1 MMTRWTRRLI
11 IRLAALLGV
20 STGLPLLSSCPTL
33 HRILPTASTAAAAD
47 PSDARAAF
55 YAGEYDKC
63 IEMCQAEVE
72 RGVWNVFWSKQLAK
86 CLLTVG
92 KYAEATELYESQ
104 VERFPS
110 SLRLRMLAAEAY
122 RFAGNS
128 ARGNRLLEEIP
139 YLVQSNTWRF
149 RDADNLLAIG
159 EYSLE
164 AGEDAR
170 DVLSFYDAILERDP
184 KAVDAQIAT
193 ARLAIAKADYQEA
206 VRALQPA
213 SELRPEDPEINYL
226 LAVAWAPSDAE
237 KAEAAL
243 REALQLNPQH
253 IPSLLEVAERLAAS
267 EKYAEAEA
275 QISEVLE
282 IAPLHPRAWA
292 LRAAICHLQGDYTG
306 EAKCRTK
313 ALSTWQTNPNVDYW
327 IGEQLSQHYRFAESV
342 TYQRR
347 ALTFDPAFLPAKFQ
361 LAQDLLRLGQTE
373 EGWRLVESV
382 AENDKYNVVAY
393 NLKTLRRR
401 LDSFATLRRDG
412 IIVRM
417 DSDEA
422 RIYGNRVLD
431 LLSQAS
437 EVLAAKY
444 DVELQL
450 PITVEIFPEQG
461 DFAIRTFGLPGGAG
475 FLGVCFGSLI
485 TANSPASQGTTPS
498 NWESVLWHEFCH
510 VVTLQKT
517 NNKMPRWLSEG
528 ISVYEELQRD
538 PTWGQTITPAY
549 KSMLLGDAFVP
560 LSELS
565 GAFLSPESPL
575 ALQFAYY
582 ESALAVQF
590 LIESQGLEKLKRT
603 LTDMGVGLPPA
614 EAIQRNFGSLEFLD
628 AEFKKFVEEYASS
641 FAPDVVFSAKE
652 IPQGLDSGG
661 LRVYVSD
668 FPNNYAARQLRT
680 LELLRKEDYATAKQA
695 AEEMITLFADD
706 YTPTG
711 GHALLA
717 RVHRELKQPDEEAA
731 ALEIIANNTSD
742 DLSTLRRLIE
752 LKEAAED
759 WESVQRW
766 ADKLLAINP
775 LLPVGHLASRDAAV
789 ALGQLDKTIEPL
801 KALQVLE
808 PGDPALLHFQIASA
822 MQDAGRL
829 EEARIEVLNAL
840 AEAPRYREAQRLL
853 VALRKQLDAPATIVN
868 LQVVAPLDTPAPAP
882 ENAPGEVREEPSPEQ
897 SDTTVLEEAGTR

>member
-1 MMTRWTRRLI
+1 MMTRWTRKLV
-11 IRLAALLGV
+11 IRIAALGGV
-20 STGLPLLSSCPTL
+20 STELPTL
-33 HRILPTASTAAAAD
+33 IGCFAVLVGITPWASNVTAAD
-47 PSDARAAF
+47 PADARAAF
-55 YAGEYDKC
+55 YSGQYEKC
-63 IEMCQAEVE
+63 IELCRAEVE

-86 CLLTVG
+86 CLNTTGKFAETV
-92 KYAEATELYESQ
+92 ELYQTQ

-122 RFAGNS
+122 RFAGES
-128 ARGNRLLEEIP
+128 AQGNRLLEEIP
-139 YLVQSNTWRF
+139 YLVQSNSWRF
-149 RDADNLLAIG
+149 RDAENLLAIG

-170 DVLSFYDAILERDP
+170 DVLAFYDAILERDP

-206 VRALQPA
+206 VRALEPA
-213 SELRPEDPEINYL
+213 TELRPEDPEIRYL
-226 LAVAWAPSDAE
+226 LAVSWAPSDAE

-243 REALQLNPQH
+243 RKALELNPRH

-267 EKYAEAEA
+267 EKYEESDA
-275 QISEVLE
+275 QVSQVLD

-292 LRAAICHLQGDYTG
+292 LRAAICHLRGDYTG
-306 EAKCRTK
+306 EAECRAK
-313 ALSTWQTNPNVDYW
+313 ALSTWQTNPSVDYW

-361 LAQDLLRLGQTE
+361 LAQDLLRLGKTD

-382 AENDKYNVVAY
+382 AENDKYNVVAF
-393 NLKTLRRR
+393 NLKTLKRR
-401 LDSFATLRRDG
+401 LDSFATLRQDG

-422 RIYGNRVLD
+422 RIYGERVLK
-431 LLSQAS
+431 LLSQAR
-437 EVLAAKY
+437 EVLSEKY

-485 TANSPASQGTTPS
+485 TANSPASQGEAPS

-538 PTWGQTITPAY
+538 PTWGQSITPAY

-565 GAFLSPESPL
+565 GAFLAPESPL

-582 ESALAVQF
+582 ESALAVRF

-603 LTDMGVGLPPA
+603 LTDMGVGLPPK
-614 EAIQRNFGSLEFLD
+614 EAIERNFGSLEYLD
-628 AEFKKFVEEYASS
+628 AEFKAFVVEYATAY
-641 FAPDVVFSAKE
+641 APDVVFPAKE
-652 IPQGLDSGG
+652 IPEGMDSGG
-661 LRVYVSD
+661 LRVFISD

-680 LELLRKEDYATAKQA
+680 LELLRKEEYSAAKQS
-695 AEEMITLFADD
+695 AEEMIDLFADD

-717 RVHRELKQPDEEAA
+717 RIHRELNDAEQEAA

-742 DLSTLRRLIE
+742 DVGTLRRLID
-752 LKEAAED
+752 LKKQAED
-759 WESVQRW
+759 WESVQLW
-766 ADKLLAINP
+766 ADRLLAVNP
-775 LLPVGHLASRDAAV
+775 LLPVGHQASRDAAV
-789 ALGQLDKTIEPL
+789 ALGELGKTIEPL
-801 KALQVLE
+801 KALQVLQ
-808 PGDPALLHFQIASA
+808 PGDPALLHYQIASA
-822 MQDAGRL
+822 MQGAGRL

-840 AEAPRYREAQRLL
+840 AESPRYREAQRLL
-853 VALRKQLDAPATIVN
+853 VSLRTQLDAPAHSDVR
-868 LQVVAPLDTPAPAP
+868 LPVASPLDWPAPAP
-882 ENAPGEVREEPSPEQ
+882 EELRDAPNL
-897 SDTTVLEEAGTR
+897 DEAGTR